1 MPAEQL
7 TPEQLNLREVTAKWL
22 NLSHT
27 SLLDTKPIEEFDWFW
42 NQTNEWTQN
51 YFRQLADSLL
61 AIQQAAG
68 AVLKD
73 SDQSEP
79 DSNKCPPLPYENKM
93 GIRFMTWG
101 ECWEQVQK
109 EGFVK
114 VQPLTGGK
122 S

>member
-7 TPEQLNLREVTAKWL
+7 TPEQEHLREVTAKWL

-73 SDQSEP
+73 SDQ
-79 DSNKCPPLPYENKM
+79 DS
-93 GIRFMTWG
+93 
-101 ECWEQVQK
+101 QVSKTHESCLYCQGYK
-109 EGFVK
+109 DAVLDLTDRKFVK

>member
-1 MPAEQL
+1 MTAEQL

-51 YFRQLADSLL
+51 YFRQLAASLL

-73 SDQSEP
+73 SDQ
-79 DSNKCPPLPYENKM
+79 
-93 GIRFMTWG
+93 TT
-101 ECWEQVQK
+101 
-109 EGFVK
+109 EGDDEVLFT

-122 S
+122 